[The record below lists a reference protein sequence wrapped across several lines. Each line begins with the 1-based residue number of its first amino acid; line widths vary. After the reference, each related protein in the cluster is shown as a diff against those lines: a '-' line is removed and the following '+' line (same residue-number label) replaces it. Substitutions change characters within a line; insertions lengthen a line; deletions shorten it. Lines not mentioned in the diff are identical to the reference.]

1 MNERGKRGAEQRT
14 GKAERDRHV
23 LQIGFSHSGGMLGKE
38 LAHGADSEGGGSW
51 KSRNLLEKFIGH
63 DAQSVCQII
72 AKMPYSENN
81 LLLVSLFMENIAFD
95 AFDKRI
101 LEALQ
106 EDASISLA
114 ELAASAK
121 LSPTPTWR
129 RVQRLETAGVIR
141 RRVALLDAS
150 KINLGVTVFVGVKTN
165 QHNQA
170 WLDRFAAAVIGV
182 PEIVEVYRMSGDLDY
197 LLRVVVPDIAG
208 YDAVYRRLIS
218 SIELSDVSSSFAM
231 EQLKFTTSLPLDYV

>member
-1 MNERGKRGAEQRT
+1 
-14 GKAERDRHV
+14 
-23 LQIGFSHSGGMLGKE
+23 
-38 LAHGADSEGGGSW
+38 
-51 KSRNLLEKFIGH
+51 
-63 DAQSVCQII
+63 
-72 AKMPYSENN
+72 
-81 LLLVSLFMENIAFD
+81 METLTLD

-114 ELAASAK
+114 GLAAAAK

-170 WLDRFAAAVIGV
+170 WLDRFAKAVRDV

-208 YDAVYRRLIS
+208 YDAVYRRLIN

>member
-1 MNERGKRGAEQRT
+1 
-14 GKAERDRHV
+14 
-23 LQIGFSHSGGMLGKE
+23 
-38 LAHGADSEGGGSW
+38 
-51 KSRNLLEKFIGH
+51 
-63 DAQSVCQII
+63 
-72 AKMPYSENN
+72 
-81 LLLVSLFMENIAFD
+81 METLTLD

-114 ELAASAK
+114 GLAAAAK

-170 WLDRFAAAVIGV
+170 WLDRFARAVRDV

-208 YDAVYRRLIS
+208 YDAVYRRLIN

>member
-1 MNERGKRGAEQRT
+1 
-14 GKAERDRHV
+14 
-23 LQIGFSHSGGMLGKE
+23 
-38 LAHGADSEGGGSW
+38 
-51 KSRNLLEKFIGH
+51 
-63 DAQSVCQII
+63 
-72 AKMPYSENN
+72 
-81 LLLVSLFMENIAFD
+81 MENLTLD

-101 LEALQ
+101 LETLQ

-114 ELAASAK
+114 ALAAAAK

-170 WLDRFAAAVIGV
+170 WLDRFAKAVSDV

-208 YDAVYRRLIS
+208 YDAVYRRLINS
-218 SIELSDVSSSFAM
+218 VELSDVSSSFAM